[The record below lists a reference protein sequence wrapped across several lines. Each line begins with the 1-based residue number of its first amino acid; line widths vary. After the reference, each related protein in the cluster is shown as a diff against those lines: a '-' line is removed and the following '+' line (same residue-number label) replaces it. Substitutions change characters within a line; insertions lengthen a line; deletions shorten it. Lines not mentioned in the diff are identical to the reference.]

1 MLFGYNKEIDICK
14 NVKSYD
20 DYSEHEYAANV
31 ETITDKAVIQK
42 CLDRFKENEE
52 LLNIEDVIDITV
64 RYNNDKEWH
73 ITIDEKT
80 ADELLK

>member
-1 MLFGYNKEIDICK
+1 MFDKELLNKID
-14 NVKSYD
+14 
-20 DYSEHEYAANV
+20 V

-42 CLDRFKENEE
+42 CLDRFKENDEQ
-52 LLNIEDVIDITV
+52 LSIENGINITV

-73 ITIDEKT
+73 TTIDEKT